1 MIRFIN
7 ILHFIGGTASGVILP
22 GIVLLVCSLA
32 AKAAPGTI
40 HGIVKGDHA
49 PIVGATVRV
58 LELNRV
64 ILTNAQGEFTFTNLP
79 AGTYSVFARAIG
91 YASATNTA
99 QVTDNTVETEFQLH
113 ESAIEMEEIVVSA
126 SPYARPAND
135 QYQSAESK
143 SMAELHASPGSS
155 FAEEIEDIPGV
166 SVRWNGSAPARPMM
180 RGLTDNDVL
189 VLENGLR
196 IGDISTFDPAH
207 AVPIEPEAVEQIDVV
222 RGPASVMF
230 GPNAVGGLVNVITD
244 LIPAASS
251 TTVSGRVSVL
261 GNTVSDLYSGYFTT
275 TLSDGSSAFKLSA
288 GGLHSQDIR
297 IPDGFYTDPGTAQG
311 YQLDRIP
318 QSFDRTSEESAGY
331 SYSGSFGMIGIGAK
345 HYEMNYGIP
354 GDPID
359 PVYMNPTFS
368 RIEMKK
374 NSVELRGLFEVGGS
388 FVDRIKLNAN
398 TVEYTHSEHPTAPDV
413 DSAGNPIGT
422 FSEFQQNNFHQN
434 TYNTTLQFIL
444 HPMGNWRGTLGIWT
458 NFDNLTIGGLQPLG
472 PNTLTTDIAG
482 YLYEEYTAS
491 EDTRFQGAIRYD
503 YNKIQTNPD
512 ASSLSPRFQT
522 MDTSRLAS
530 AVTGSIGVIQK
541 LTYGL
546 TGTLS
551 VARSFRA
558 PTQQELFGYGPDDA
572 SASFILG
579 DAGLVPETGLEVDLS
594 LKGQYA
600 GLSFEVSPYINFISN
615 YLYSYFPGGTD
626 TTQQPNYP
634 YRQFAQTD
642 ARLYGFDLTASVELI
657 DHWAMT
663 VSGSYVNAAA
673 VRDSVTPLP
682 FIPPLKGLL
691 RVNYQDD
698 TYSGMIE
705 WRLAAAQNNLGIG
718 DTPTAGY
725 GVVNLGAGIRL
736 PQDGVVH
743 NISVHC
749 DNALNQVYRDN
760 LSVLKDFIPQPGR
773 GFRLNYDLVF

>member
-1 MIRFIN
+1 MMRFIN
-7 ILHFIGGTASGVILP
+7 FLHFIGRMASGLISP
-22 GIVLLVCSLA
+22 GMILLVCPFMA
-32 AKAAPGTI
+32 MAGPGTI
-40 HGIVKGDHA
+40 HGTVKGGGT
-49 PIVGATVRV
+49 PIVGATVRI

-64 ILTNAQGEFTFTNLP
+64 SHTNAMGEFTFSNLP
-79 AGTYSVFARAIG
+79 AGTYNVFAQVIG
-91 YASATNTA
+91 FAPATNTVQLA
-99 QVTDNTVETEFQLH
+99 DNTVETEFLLH

-126 SPYARPAND
+126 SPYARTADD

-189 VLENGLR
+189 VLEDGLR
-196 IGDISTFDPAH
+196 VGDISTFDPAH

-244 LIPAASS
+244 LIPTASS
-251 TTVSGRVSVL
+251 NTVSGRVSVL

-275 TLSDGSSAFKLSA
+275 TISDGSSAFKVSA

-297 IPDGFYTDPGTAQG
+297 IPDGFYTDPGTNQG
-311 YQLDRIP
+311 YQLDRVP

-331 SYSGSFGMIGIGAK
+331 SYTGTFGLIGFGAK
-345 HYEMNYGIP
+345 HYQMNYGIP

-359 PVYMNPTFS
+359 AMYENPTFS
-368 RIEMKK
+368 RIQMEKY
-374 NSVELRGLFEVGGS
+374 SVELRGLFEVGGS
-388 FVDRIKLNAN
+388 FVNRIKLNAN
-398 TVEYTHSEHPTAPDV
+398 SVDYTHSEHPTAPDV

-422 FSEFQQNNFHQN
+422 YSEFEQNNFHQN
-434 TYNTTLQFIL
+434 NYNTTLQFYL
-444 HPMGNWRGTLGIWT
+444 QPMGNWQGTLGIWT

-472 PNTLTTDIAG
+472 PNTLTADIAG

-491 EDTRFQGAIRYD
+491 ENTRFQGAIRYD

-530 AVTGSIGVIQK
+530 AVTGSIGVIQR
-541 LTYGL
+541 LTNEL

-551 VARSFRA
+551 IARSFRA

-579 DAGLVPETGLEVDLS
+579 DASLVPETGLEFDLS
-594 LKGQYA
+594 LKGQYS
-600 GLSFEVSPYINFISN
+600 GLSFEVSPYINLISN

-626 TTQQPNYP
+626 TTQEPNYP

-642 ARLYGFDLTASVELI
+642 GRLYGFDLTASAQLV

-682 FIPPLKGLL
+682 FIPPLKGSL
-691 RVNYQDD
+691 RLNYQDD

-705 WRLAAAQNNLGIG
+705 WRVAAAQNNLGIG

-725 GVVNLGAGIRL
+725 GIINLGAGIRL

-760 LSVLKDFIPQPGR
+760 LSVLKDFIPQPAR